1 LTIVS
6 VALAIMTFEFDVG
19 EWLSIPGSQSFVAT
33 AEARVGRPLTP
44 VSVAGVARR
53 TVRRCAVG
61 VYNCSLPGLQSP
73 DQLIGQALTLSGTGE
88 IPGRHQMVAL
98 R

>member
-1 LTIVS
+1 MTCFRQFGLLLL
-6 VALAIMTFEFDVG
+6 LAIVGIAGAEFGDR
-19 EWLSIPGSQSFVAT
+19 LPIPGVGSLISP

-61 VYNCSLPGLQSP
+61 VYYC
-73 DQLIGQALTLSGTGE
+73 
-88 IPGRHQMVAL
+88 
-98 R
+98 